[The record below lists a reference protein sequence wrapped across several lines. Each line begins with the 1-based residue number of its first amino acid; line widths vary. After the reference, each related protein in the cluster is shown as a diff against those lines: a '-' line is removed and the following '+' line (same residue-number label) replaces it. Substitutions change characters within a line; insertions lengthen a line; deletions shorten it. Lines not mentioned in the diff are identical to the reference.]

1 MNDAKELQEI
11 YTLLTENYVED
22 DDPEGPGCGQLWWTR
37 VSFGGLYHPI
47 DVADL
52 PLVSNLI
59 GKNGEIGSQKNRTAC
74 SASTIRRTSWNGP

>member
-22 DDPEGPGCGQLWWTR
+22 DDPEGLPGCGQLWWTR

-47 DVADL
+47 WENFSFFSCRCCRPSLGLKFDL
-52 PLVSNLI
+52 
-59 GKNGEIGSQKNRTAC
+59 GNGEIGSKKTGQHV
-74 SASTIRRTSWNGP
+74 PL